1 MAAKSNLTNMVLVL
15 GLTCLICSGLLG
27 GAYAL
32 TKESIDK
39 AAQAKTEQAISQVL
53 PHFAAVE
60 YYEADHYYKATDG
73 ETLVVYA
80 VESTVVGFGGP
91 LSLIVGIT
99 PDGVV
104 YNTSVLSHSETPGL
118 GAKCTTDAKFMGQW
132 KGFNPAIK
140 KLSVKKDG
148 GDVDA
153 ITASTITSRAYTLA
167 VENALKVFE
176 TIGGQDTEYIQNDY
190 RRVGQEQP
198 HLCAPAGHVPHAGHH
213 HQCHQRPFY
222 GSGHAVC
229 AGPEQHGHIGHCP
242 RGAG

>member
-15 GLTCLICSGLLG
+15 GLTCLLCSGLLG

-39 AAQAKTEQAISQVL
+39 AAAAKTEQAISQVL

-60 YYEADHYYKATDG
+60 YNEADHYYKATDG
-73 ETLVVYA
+73 ETLVGYA

-167 VENALKVFE
+167 VENALKVFALL
-176 TIGGQDTEYIQNDY
+176 GDPSSPSAPQDDNTVILSDSEESVEQNN
-190 RRVGQEQP
+190 
-198 HLCAPAGHVPHAGHH
+198 
-213 HQCHQRPFY
+213 
-222 GSGHAVC
+222 
-229 AGPEQHGHIGHCP
+229 
-242 RGAG
+242 